1 MFDWFYRHF
10 SNTYSEDLQFEVDVL
25 KRFVS
30 KWKNACGR
38 EECVSLRGDYAR
50 VICAQLN
57 FMRKNYPNETK
68 RIEEYN
74 AELLKKIMADVSA

>member
-10 SNTYSEDLQFEVDVL
+10 SNTYEEDLQFEVDVL

-30 KWKNACGR
+30 EWKNACSR
-38 EECVSLRGDYAR
+38 EGCVSLRDDYAR

-57 FMRKNYPNETK
+57 IMRKNYPNETK

-74 AELLKKIMADVSA
+74 AELLKKIMTDVSA